1 MPEYKAPLRDINF
14 VMNELL
20 EAEKFY
26 QTLPGFEEATQD
38 LMDAIV
44 EEGAKFAENVL
55 SPLNQSG
62 DEEGCTWSEDGV
74 KTPLQ
79 VTVKCPCLTAIQ

>member
-1 MPEYKAPLRDINF
+1 MPEYKAPVRDISF

-20 EAEKFY
+20 DPRRCTRPCPVTRKR
-26 QTLPGFEEATQD
+26 PRD

-55 SPLNQSG
+55 SPLNR
-62 DEEGCTWSEDGV
+62 V
-74 KTPLQ
+74 R
-79 VTVKCPCLTAIQ
+79 